1 MSIPWMSS
9 APIGDALR
17 GSVEKTLRA
26 SAVRR
31 MTVVEAMITA
41 YLNELDFMAERFRL
55 REVKR

>member
-1 MSIPWMSS
+1 MSS

>member
-1 MSIPWMSS
+1 MPC
-9 APIGDALR
+9 

-41 YLNELDFMAERFRL
+41 YLNELDFLLLRQVNRFNL
-55 REVKR
+55 G